1 MTEADSR
8 NDARDGVIAGLIA
21 YILWGVLPVYF
32 KVLGEVAPTEVLLH
46 RIVWAVP
53 FGAMIIHLRGQWPE
67 VKRAFTHRTMLLLLA
82 TAAFFIAVNWY
93 VYIFAVQQEQV
104 FQASLGYYI
113 NPLMYVVVGV
123 MFLGEKLRALQIGAV
138 ALAAIGVLVLT
149 TSGGEFPGIALF
161 LAVSFTIYG
170 VIRKRVAIGG
180 MPGLFVETALLFP
193 VAVIWLL
200 WMVSSGDAAIVAGDP
215 GITGLLLMAGPIT
228 VIPLLC
234 FALAARRLTLTTVG
248 FMQFLAPTLQFA
260 TGVYYGEEL
269 TTPHLICFSCIWVAV
284 ILFSTDAIRSSRMKA
299 PRPHGRGPI
308 SG

>member
-1 MTEADSR
+1 VTQADSR

-21 YILWGVLPVYF
+21 YTLWGVLPVYF
-32 KVLGEVAPTEVLLH
+32 KVVGAVLPAEVLLH

-53 FGAMIIHLRGQWPE
+53 FGALIIHLRRQWPE

-93 VYIFAVQQEQV
+93 VYIVAVQQDQV

-123 MFLGEKLRALQIGAV
+123 LFLGEKLRRLQVGAV
-138 ALAAIGVLVLT
+138 VLAAIGVLVLT
-149 TSGGEFPGIALF
+149 ISGGQFPGIAMF

-170 VIRKRVAIGG
+170 VIRKRVTIGG

-193 VAVIWLL
+193 FAAVWLL
-200 WMVSSGDAAIVAGDP
+200 WMVNSGDAAIAAGDP
-215 GITGLLLMAGPIT
+215 EITGLLLMAGPIT

-269 TTPHLICFSCIWVAV
+269 TTPHLICFGCIWIAV
-284 ILFSTDAIRSSRMKA
+284 ILFSTDAVRSSRA
-299 PRPHGRGPI
+299 SATRAVGCGA
-308 SG
+308 